1 MDNQVAS
8 TTLNTRRIV
17 VSGVLGA
24 IAILLGW
31 TRIGYIPVLN
41 LAGNAT
47 IMHVPVIVGAVM
59 EGWLVGAIIGLLFG
73 ISSFAL
79 ATVPL
84 FKNPLIA
91 ILPRVAIGFTSYF
104 AYAGLRKWNNYAA
117 LVGAAIVGT
126 LTNTILVLG
135 LAGLFNYIPWVGI
148 PPILLT
154 NALPEVIIAVIL
166 VVAIVAAWRFVE
178 TGNEK
183 AKM

>member
-1 MDNQVAS
+1 MDNTVKA

-31 TRIGYIPVLN
+31 TRIGYIPVPN

-59 EGWLVGAIIGLLFG
+59 EGWLVGAIIGFLFG
-73 ISSFAL
+73 LSSFAM

-91 ILPRVAIGFTSYF
+91 ILPRVIIGFTSYF
-104 AYAGLRKWNNYAA
+104 AYAAVRRSNAYLA
-117 LVGAAIVGT
+117 LVAAAVVGT
-126 LTNTILVLG
+126 VTNTVLVLG
-135 LAGLFNYIPWVGI
+135 LAGLFNYIPWSVM
-148 PPILLT
+148 PAILLT

-166 VVAIVAAWRFVE
+166 VVGIVAAWKRIE
-178 TGNEK
+178 TGDEK

>member
-1 MDNQVAS
+1 MQNTVKP

-17 VSGVLGA
+17 ISGVLGA

-31 TRIGYIPVLN
+31 TRIGYIPVPN

-59 EGWLVGAIIGLLFG
+59 EGWLVGAIIGFLFG
-73 ISSFAL
+73 LSSFAL
-79 ATVPL
+79 ATIPM

-91 ILPRVAIGFTSYF
+91 ILPRIIIGITAYF
-104 AYAGLRKWNNYAA
+104 SYAA
-117 LVGAAIVGT
+117 LRRSNEYIALVAAAIVGT
-126 LTNTILVLG
+126 LTNTFLVLG
-135 LAGLFNYIPWVGI
+135 LAGYLHYIPWSVM

-166 VVAIVAAWRFVE
+166 VVAIVGAWKYVE